1 MMRMST
7 KGHHAIRIMVFLAH
21 SPGRPITKQEIGA
34 SENISPGYIQQL
46 MGRLTNA
53 GLVRSHRGKE
63 GGFSL
68 GLPAEEITV
77 QQVLRVTEGPF
88 ELAACAAH
96 PESCPRAETCPANPL
111 WAKVTAAVNDLFD
124 HTTIADL
131 AQSLQSAA
139 QSAISS
145 PE

>member
-7 KGHHAIRIMVFLAH
+7 KGHHAVRIMVFLAT
-21 SPGRPITKQEIGA
+21 SPGRPITKQEIGK

-53 GLVRSHRGKE
+53 GLAQSHRGKE

-68 GLPAEEITV
+68 ALPPEEITV
-77 QQVLRVTEGPF
+77 QQVLQATEGSF
-88 ELAACAAH
+88 ELSPCVTH
-96 PESCPRAETCPANPL
+96 PEICTRIDTCAANPL
-111 WAKVTAAVNDLFD
+111 WTKVTVAVNDLFD
-124 HTTIADL
+124 RTTIADL
-131 AQSLQSAA
+131 AAPLQAKAESATG
-139 QSAISS
+139 S

>member
-46 MGRLTNA
+46 MGMLTNA

-68 GLPAEEITV
+68 AVPAEEVT
-77 QQVLRVTEGPF
+77 VLRVLQATEGPF
-88 ELAACAAH
+88 EIAACVNH
-96 PESCPRAETCPANPL
+96 PEMCPRAETCPANPI
-111 WAKVTAAVNDLFD
+111 WTRVTTTVNDLLD
-124 HTTIADL
+124 QTTIADL

-139 QSAISS
+139 QTAISS